1 LVLGSPR
8 RSGTGLLTPIFSVFL
23 QNHISFPRKF
33 KIEIKP
39 ESNEKKRKGKS
50 KLNLPT
56 PPVLI
61 SAIATLIVVILLPGH
76 HLRILATVS
85 DRQTQTQTQ
94 CSIKTMESVSGVANL
109 RPTGSGPVVPIV
121 WSRFFVFLVVVAE
134 CDVDQALDETL
145 HFVIER
151 EKSMK
156 KSE

>member
-1 LVLGSPR
+1 MVLGSPR

-23 QNHISFPRKF
+23 QNHISFPLKF

-50 KLNLPT
+50 KLNLPI

-85 DRQTQTQTQ
+85 DRQTQTQ

-109 RPTGSGPVVPIV
+109 RPTGSGPVAPIV

-151 EKSMK
+151 EESMN